1 MTLVPTVPE
10 WTEKRPIGRFLLTTF
25 YGKKSRKL
33 DRFLL
38 ATFYGKRKV
47 VDSYLTNFFHK
58 KVVSRNW
65 DYLTTFFV

>member
-1 MTLVPTVPE
+1 MDRKATY
-10 WTEKRPIGRFLLTTF
+10 RPIPTYDFLWK
-25 YGKKSRKL
+25 KKSGKL